1 MRVCWNRQTGTFEG
15 RVFHDVWVQ
24 VPSLAPK
31 RNPDTLVSGF
41 LLYIIHFYIL
51 SFMSSVEP
59 LHSDILLLLKITCLA
74 CRLGGHLCRRR
85 PKEVPLGYRST
96 DRAGRRDRSPS
107 QGLGRS
113 PNQILTEINNYL
125 EVLI

>member
-41 LLYIIHFYIL
+41 LLYIPVSPAGL
-51 SFMSSVEP
+51 VDTSAEGARRKCPWGTEAPTEP
-59 LHSDILLLLKITCLA
+59 
-74 CRLGGHLCRRR
+74 GG
-85 PKEVPLGYRST
+85 ET
-96 DRAGRRDRSPS
+96 
-107 QGLGRS
+107 RS